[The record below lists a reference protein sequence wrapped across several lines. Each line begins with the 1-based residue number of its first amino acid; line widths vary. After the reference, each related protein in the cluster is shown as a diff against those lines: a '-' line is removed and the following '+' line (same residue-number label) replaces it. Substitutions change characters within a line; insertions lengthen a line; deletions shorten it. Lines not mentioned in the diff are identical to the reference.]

1 MNFDNLQKTDP
12 VCFDLIQEETQRQES
27 SLELIPSECTA
38 SLSVIEALGSPL
50 TNKYSEWYAQKRY
63 YGWNE
68 VIDKV
73 ELLAIQRAKKA
84 FPGVAHVNVQAYSG
98 SPANMAILNA
108 LCEKD
113 ETIMG
118 LSLSQGGH
126 LTHGHKVSATAKFFN
141 AIQYGL
147 TKEGY
152 IDLKQAEALAI
163 EHKPKVIIVWY
174 TAYSREFPFEAFSK
188 IAQKVGAYLVA
199 DISHISGLVV
209 SWVHTSPVEFCD
221 VIMTTTHKTLKG
233 PRWAMIMVTD
243 KGLEKDSEL
252 STKIDKSV
260 FPGLQWGPHNHQTLA
275 IAVALW
281 EALTPQ
287 FHAMNAQIVKNA
299 QKLAAELESKGFEI
313 ATGWTDNH
321 LLLAS
326 VWKGRGWY
334 IQEALDIAGITLNKN
349 TVPNEPCTPF
359 NPSGIRLWT
368 PIMTQRGMKEKQMIQ
383 VADLMYRVSQE
394 VSQFK
399 YKEDKEE
406 RKAQLIEFRKY
417 ISENSELKTI
427 RQEVKDL
434 CSKFPIYK

>member
-1 MNFDNLQKTDP
+1 MNFDNLKNTDP
-12 VCFDLIQEETQRQES
+12 LCFDLIQEETKRQES

-50 TNKYSEWYAQKRY
+50 TNKYSEWYAHKRY

-73 ELLAIQRAKKA
+73 ELLAIERAKKA
-84 FPGVAHVNVQAYSG
+84 FPGVAHVNVQPYSG

-113 ETIMG
+113 DTILG

-141 AIQYGL
+141 AVQYGL

-152 IDLKQAEALAI
+152 IDLEEVEALAI
-163 EHKPKVIIVWY
+163 EHKPKVIIVWF

-188 IAQKVGAYLVA
+188 IAEKVWAYLVA

-209 SWVHTSPVEFCD
+209 SGVHTSPAPFAD
-221 VIMTTTHKTLKG
+221 VIMTTTHKTLKW

-252 STKIDKSV
+252 SSKIDKSV
-260 FPGLQWGPHNHQTLA
+260 FPGLQGWPHNHQTLA

-281 EALTPQ
+281 EALTPE
-287 FHAMNAQIVKNA
+287 FHEMNAQIVKNA
-299 QKLAAELESKGFEI
+299 QKLAVELESRGFEI
-313 ATGWTDNH
+313 ATWGTDNH

-368 PIMTQRGMKEKQMIQ
+368 PIMTQRGMKEEQMTE
-383 VADLMYRVSQE
+383 VADLMHRVSQIVKDFE
-394 VSQFK
+394 
-399 YKEDKEE
+399 YKEDLEE
-406 RKAQLIEFRKY
+406 RRTQLLEFREFIKNNKEL
-417 ISENSELKTI
+417 ENI
-427 RQEVKDL
+427 REEVKQL
-434 CSKFPIYK
+434 CSQFPIYS